1 MYDAETGEYFGAD
14 GKTYRQLNL
23 GTESRLAADADL
35 ADILTNGV
43 T

>member
-1 MYDAETGEYFGAD
+1 MYDPVTGEYLGAD

-23 GTESRLAADADL
+23 GTANRLGADADL